1 MKEQERDG
9 VEYGGFKH
17 FTPGWHTVIVTEGID
32 LLKGKDKASG
42 DLVVWT
48 GEKGEHAYKF
58 TLKCIDEDDNKDV
71 TIDRI
76 ANTSNGG
83 QYVAD
88 LLSAAGLWKK
98 VQEKFPGNDVTVF
111 DQPVMEGIKI
121 NLPNK
126 PFMLETDV
134 NKDDKAF
141 IKTVV
146 SMAKYKEFVAARD
159 AKGGGKAKSANTSA
173 PAAAPAAPATPTGW

>member
-9 VEYGGFKH
+9 AEYGGFKQ
-17 FTPGWHTVIVTEGID
+17 FTPGWHTVIVVEGID
-32 LLKGKDKASG
+32 YLKIKDGTAWQDERGNK
-42 DLVVWT
+42 
-48 GEKGEHAYKF
+48 AYKF
-58 TLKCIDEDDNKDV
+58 TLKCVDEDENKDV

-76 ANTSNGG
+76 ANTGNSG

-88 LLSAAGLWKK
+88 LLSATGLMKK
-98 VQEKFPGNDVTVF
+98 VQEKFPDPNVTVF
-111 DQPVMEGIKI
+111 DPRVMEGVKI

-134 NKDDKAF
+134 NKEEKAV

-146 SMAKYKEFVAARD
+146 SLIKYKTFVAERE
-159 AKGGGKAKSANTSA
+159 AKHGKEKSTPKSVPDSTPA
-173 PAAAPAAPATPTGW
+173 PPVQETTGW